1 MRSEILRTWGFS
13 ADPFSDRAAE
23 NDERLER
30 AFVAPR
36 YFDDIVGNPQRPQ
49 PAFVF
54 GWRGEGKSTLC
65 RMVAH
70 RLRHLD
76 HPPLVVEATDFSG
89 WPVEKLDSLTLGDHV
104 WRILEASVSALVD
117 ALGSSSRPLPSVS
130 AGDRVLL
137 EDFVL
142 RWLPAVDH
150 SDREARLDTLLE
162 RLSPE
167 ERRIKRYGGRGY
179 RRVASYLRG
188 KRFEFEQAKLQGEE
202 LSWLLAALMLI
213 APSSPSA
220 SSFAGATP
228 QRVFDLFI
236 GLVLRLG
243 FPSLFVLVDN
253 VDEVDVV
260 SNQPDLIAQLIRPL
274 VTSVRFLESKGLGI
288 KIFLPAEA
296 RDRLMGI
303 RTDRIQ
309 PYKIEWT
316 DARLEAFLRARV
328 RAFSDERHERLE
340 HIFEDYAA
348 LEPRLLRASARAP
361 RNMLRVLDE
370 IVREHCERDD
380 PPPRID
386 RFCVDAGLRSFSER
400 RALEDDGALYRA
412 RLEAWD
418 AEHEN
423 SDDP

>member
-1 MRSEILRTWGFS
+1 MRPQIISAWGFS

-23 NDERLER
+23 TDERLEQ

-36 YFDDIVGNPQRPQ
+36 YFDEIIGDPQRPQ
-49 PAFVF
+49 PSFVF

-65 RMVAH
+65 TMVAH
-70 RLRHLD
+70 RLRHMEN
-76 HPPLVVEATDFSG
+76 PPLVVEATDFSG
-89 WPVEKLDSLTLGDHV
+89 WPADKLDSLTLGDHV
-104 WRILEASVSALVD
+104 WRILEACVSALVS
-117 ALGSSSRPLPSVS
+117 ALESNSHPPPPTTSS
-130 AGDRVLL
+130 DRVLL

-150 SDREARLDTLLE
+150 GGREARLDALLD
-162 RLSPE
+162 RLSPN
-167 ERRIKRYGGRGY
+167 ERRIKRYGGKGY
-179 RRVASYLRG
+179 RRIASYLRG

-202 LSWLLAALMLI
+202 VRWLLAALMLI
-213 APSSPSA
+213 APSTPNA
-220 SSFAGATP
+220 RSFVGATP

-253 VDEVDVV
+253 VDEIDVV
-260 SNQPDLIAQLIRPL
+260 SNQPDLIARLIRPL
-274 VTSVRFLESKGLGI
+274 VTSVRFLESKQLGI

-296 RDRLMGI
+296 RDKLIGI

-309 PYKIEWT
+309 PYHIEWS
-316 DARLEAFLRARV
+316 DARLKTFLKARI
-328 RAFSDERHERLE
+328 RAFSDGRHESLE
-340 HIFEDYAA
+340 HVFEDYAS
-348 LEPRLLRASARAP
+348 LEPRLLRASARTP

-380 PPPRID
+380 PLPRID
-386 RFCVDAGLRSFSER
+386 RFCVDAGLRMFSER
-400 RALEDDGALYRA
+400 RSIEDDSALYRA

-418 AEHEN
+418 REQAKGSE
-423 SDDP
+423 P